1 MIALCGFSCLPK
13 SPLAANSSAGLFCL
27 WLSFW
32 PKMASQICGANGMIR
47 VMLVMALLAGFY
59 VYAAKTYGFRELDGA
74 FHGIEGRL
82 TSVMEALQP

>member
-1 MIALCGFSCLPK
+1 
-13 SPLAANSSAGLFCL
+13 
-27 WLSFW
+27 
-32 PKMASQICGANGMIR
+32 MIR

-74 FHGIEGRL
+74 FHAIEGRL